1 LEGKQNSWRCVG
13 LGPERRGIR
22 GLQEFDEGAKMADN
36 VHKFAEQVIDLAER
50 LEGMA
55 DAAQGKG
62 IRRGRGGTRWLLLPA
77 AGAGLY
83 ALVTNNSFGRH
94 AKGMVEQA
102 KTRASELPD
111 DLMGRVRQTS
121 SSRSGSRAKSQSQSR
136 SGSRRSAS
144 SRKKSSARRSTAAT

>member
-1 LEGKQNSWRCVG
+1 
-13 LGPERRGIR
+13 LGPERGGNR

-62 IRRGRGGTRWLLLPA
+62 IRRSSGATRWLLLPA

-121 SSRSGSRAKSQSQSR
+121 SSPSGGRARSQNRSGSRSN
-136 SGSRRSAS
+136 AS

>member
-1 LEGKQNSWRCVG
+1 
-13 LGPERRGIR
+13 
-22 GLQEFDEGAKMADN
+22 MADN

-62 IRRGRGGTRWLLLPA
+62 IRRGGGGTRWLLLPA

-121 SSRSGSRAKSQSQSR
+121 SSRSGSRAKSQNR
-136 SGSRRSAS
+136 SGSRSTTS
-144 SRKKSSARRSTAAT
+144 SRRKSSARRSTAAT